1 MELEKR
7 YSAMSNLEEGA
18 FGQVMKARA
27 KDTGDWVAIKRIK
40 KKFYSWDECVN
51 LREVKSLRKLNHPNI
66 VKLKEVLKV
75 SEELFLVFE
84 YMEGN
89 LFHFYQDAKK
99 ARLRLPEPTVRS
111 IIAQVCSALVY
122 MNKVGYFH
130 RDLKP
135 ENILMNS
142 NTVVKLAD
150 FGLAREIRSLPP
162 YTDDVAT
169 LWYKAPELLLR
180 STTYNSPVDMFAVGC
195 IMVTSFFLSA
205 PRRIPSNF

>member
-7 YSAMSNLEEGA
+7 YSDISNLEEGS
-18 FGQVMKARA
+18 FGMVMKARA
-27 KDTGDWVAIKRIK
+27 KDTGDLVAIKRIK

-51 LREVKSLRKLNHPNI
+51 LREVKSLRKMNHANI

-75 SEELFLVFE
+75 SDDLFLVFE

-99 ARLRLPEPTVRS
+99 LNKRIPENTVRS
-111 IIAQVCSALVY
+111 IIYQVCSALVY
-122 MNKVGYFH
+122 MNKIGYFH

-195 IMVTSFFLSA
+195 IMVS
-205 PRRIPSNF
+205 